1 MQRTTLS
8 APAARTR
15 TRTRRR
21 RDRYA
26 DAAQAAREAQRK
38 LAALSPKGPGPY
50 AVLLAIVSEISL
62 YSRLNDELGVDR
74 LAEVTGLDRRTVQR
88 ALRYLSDHG
97 VIERIV
103 PPSEEGKPTPR
114 AWIGLPWPPMTT
126 PEDAAP
132 AAPVDNVGEGGAPD
146 TPPGRRTRHPSE
158 KYPEKKAKE
167 GVCDSATFRSARE
180 SGRPGGRPPAP
191 GLLPLVTPNPTV
203 NDWRREPV
211 PDPNREA
218 ERREIAAEIDRRR
231 QAREAAS

>member
-1 MQRTTLS
+1 MQRTTTN

-15 TRTRRR
+15 TRRQ

-26 DAAQAAREAQRK
+26 DAAAAARAAQRK
-38 LAALSPKGPGPY
+38 LAELAPKGPGPY

-126 PEDAAP
+126 PEDDAP

-158 KYPEKKAKE
+158 KYPEKKEKE
-167 GVCDSATFRSARE
+167 VVCSSVTLRSARE
-180 SGRPGGRPPAP
+180 SGRPEGRPHAP
-191 GLLPLVTPNPTV
+191 RQFPQVTPTPPV
-203 NDWRREPV
+203 NRWPSEPV
-211 PDPNREA
+211 PDPAREA
-218 ERREIAAEIDRRR
+218 ERREIAAEIERRR
-231 QAREAAS
+231 RLREVAS